1 MSTGRLVPD
10 SLACEIVAQR
20 LAEDDCNDGYILDGF
35 PRSVPQ
41 AEELERVL
49 ADRNELLDVAL
60 VLEVGDEELVERLS
74 SRRTC
79 PVCGTIYNLKFQ
91 PPKHDEQC
99 DDPKCDGAKLVQRDD
114 DQEATIRKRLNIY
127 HETTEPLIDFYTR
140 KGLRKSV
147 GGDNMTPDE
156 IATKI
161 EDILMDEKGIVTP

>member
-20 LAEDDCNDGYILDGF
+20 LAEEDCNDGYILDGF

-49 ADRNELLDVAL
+49 VERNELLDVAL
-60 VLEVGDEELVERLS
+60 VLEVADEELVERLS
-74 SRRTC
+74 ARRTC

-91 PPKHDEQC
+91 PPKEDERC
-99 DDPKCDGAKLVQRDD
+99 DRPECEGAKLVQRDD
-114 DQEATIRKRLNIY
+114 DQVATIRKRLHIY
-127 HETTEPLIDFYTR
+127 HETTEPLIEFYSR

-147 GGDNMTPDE
+147 GGDHMAPDDV
-156 IATKI
+156 AVKI
-161 EDILMDEKGIVTP
+161 EDILMADRGIVKQ